1 MELLLYFVGV
11 AALIFGGV
19 KLVDKFATSSTR
31 LIFTSVFWL
40 LTIFL
45 VYLIFNAV
53 NDPIKFEKIKQKR
66 YQVAVNKLQDIRKA
80 QLAHKTIKGSY
91 AANFNDL
98 VSFIEN
104 EQFAIIERK
113 DTSVIDTE
121 KNEAFRITVDETGEG
136 GYFKDIVILDTLG
149 FVPVKDSLFKNSNR
163 YKELD
168 IVETED
174 FKARVALDA
183 KTIEKN
189 DLKIPVFEAKIAK
202 KKILQGLSPD
212 LIQKELN
219 IIGVDEINGD
229 HVILGSLEEINT
241 NGNWPKKYGDNE

>member
-1 MELLLYFVGV
+1 MELLLYLVGV

-19 KLVDKFATSSTR
+19 KLVDKFATPSTK
-31 LIFTSVFWL
+31 LIFTGVFWV
-40 LTIFL
+40 LTFFL

-66 YQVAVNKLQDIRKA
+66 YQAAVNKLQDIRKA

-113 DTSVIDTE
+113 DTSVIDVE
-121 KNEAFRITVDETGEG
+121 KNATFRITVDETGTG
-136 GYFKDIVILDTLG
+136 GYFKDIVMLDTLG
-149 FVPVKDSLFKNSNR
+149 FVPVKDSLFKNSTR
-163 YKELD
+163 YKNLNEVKTD
-168 IVETED
+168 D
-174 FKARVALDA
+174 FKADVVLDA
-183 KTIEKN
+183 KIIEKN
-189 DLKIPVFEAKIAK
+189 DLKIPVFEAKISK
-202 KKILQGLSPD
+202 KKILRGLSPD

-229 HVILGSLEEINT
+229 QIILGSLEEINT